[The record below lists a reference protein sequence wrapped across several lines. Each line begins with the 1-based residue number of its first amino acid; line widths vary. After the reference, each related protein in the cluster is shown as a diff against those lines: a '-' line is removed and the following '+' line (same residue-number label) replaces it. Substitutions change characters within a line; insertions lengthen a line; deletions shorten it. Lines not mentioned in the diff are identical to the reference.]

1 MTTKNIAV
9 NLSTE
14 IQSVIRDIPDFPKPG
29 IIFKDITPFLA
40 NGPLFCQTINHF
52 AERYR
57 NHRLDAIVGI
67 EARGFI
73 FASAL
78 AYALGIGCVPI
89 RKKGKLPGQISQ
101 VSYQLEYG
109 YDTLEIHK
117 DQLPAD
123 ARVVLIDDV
132 LATGG
137 TILASY
143 ELLINLSIE
152 VVEVAFLMELLFLK
166 GSKKLN
172 QIPFYSLVQYH

>member
-1 MTTKNIAV
+1 MATKNMAV
-9 NLSTE
+9 HLRTE

-29 IIFKDITPFLA
+29 IIFKDITPLLA
-40 NGPLFCQTINHF
+40 NGSLFCQTINHF

-57 NHRLDAIVGI
+57 HHGLDAIVGI

-89 RKKGKLPGQISQ
+89 RKKGKLPGEVSR

-152 VVEVAFLMELLFLK
+152 VVEVAFLMELLFLS
-166 GSKKLN
+166 GNKKLN